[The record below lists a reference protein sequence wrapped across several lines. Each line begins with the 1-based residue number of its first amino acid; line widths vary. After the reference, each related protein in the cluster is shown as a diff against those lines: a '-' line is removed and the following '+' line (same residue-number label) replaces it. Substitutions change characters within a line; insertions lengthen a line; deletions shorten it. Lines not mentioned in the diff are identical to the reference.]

1 MAVKKKP
8 VRRAPRQ
15 VSVGGTTITLDWHKI
30 ITGVMTGALAGG
42 FVWWLNAREAINTI
56 PDLKARV
63 VLLEADKL
71 LVARLDERL
80 NGIQRSVDQILAA
93 LK

>member
-1 MAVKKKP
+1 VATKRKP

-15 VSVGGTTITLDWHKI
+15 VSVGGMTINLDWHKI
-30 ITGVMTGALAGG
+30 ITGIMTGALASG

-63 VLLEADKL
+63 VLLEGDKL
-71 LVARLDERL
+71 LVVRLDERL
-80 NGIQRSVDQILAA
+80 ASLQRGVDEIKAA